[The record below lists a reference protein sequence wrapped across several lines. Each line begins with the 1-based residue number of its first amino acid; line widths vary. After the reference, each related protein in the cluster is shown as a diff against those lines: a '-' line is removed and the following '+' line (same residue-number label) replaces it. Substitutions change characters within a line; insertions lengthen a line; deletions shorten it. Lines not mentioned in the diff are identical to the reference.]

1 MDNWLL
7 YVIHKKNNRT
17 FWPSLIFV
25 FWVQTVHIIILL
37 YLLCLKY
44 FFNQL
49 IKMTLQQRIP
59 LYKVAHSYLVCIVH
73 STINTKYRLLAIYQ
87 RKSLLC
93 VEAAEKIQGGV
104 HGHDVDQSHT
114 YTSGL
119 HASPFSGSHGS
130 PLQVQRRCLA
140 LHYFL
145 SFISMPC
152 YSFIESSLRDIRK
165 KMT

>member
-1 MDNWLL
+1 MDNCLL

-17 FWPSLIFV
+17 FWPSSFCLLG
-25 FWVQTVHIIILL
+25 VQFTLFYCIYYVLSISS
-37 YLLCLKY
+37 
-44 FFNQL
+44 NQL

-59 LYKVAHSYLVCIVH
+59 LYKVAPSYLVCIVH

-130 PLQVQRRCLA
+130 PLQVQRRCIALHSDFNYHAMLA
-140 LHYFL
+140 LQNQVC
-145 SFISMPC
+145 SFMV
-152 YSFIESSLRDIRK
+152 YWRDN
-165 KMT
+165 

>member
-1 MDNWLL
+1 MDNQLL

-17 FWPSLIFV
+17 FWPSSFCLLG
-25 FWVQTVHIIILL
+25 VQFTLFYCIYYVLSISS
-37 YLLCLKY
+37 
-44 FFNQL
+44 NQL

-59 LYKVAHSYLVCIVH
+59 LYKVAPSYLVCIVH